1 MVSDGKRHITIV
13 GAGTAGLSLAYFL
26 LKRGVKVTIYEA
38 STAETPENYSN
49 CVSDTQDKGGYLK
62 RESRNMGLGGNSGAW
77 GGLVAGLDSRDFSDG
92 SWPFDYTELENLYDA
107 IPDEFGI
114 PRYCELKGDSISGS
128 NDWFK
133 QSQFQKKVFLARKP
147 APNFYTELRQ
157 TLHANEDFALKIDH
171 KCEELIFSSSNKHVE
186 AIVCFSRAGDKKII
200 RVRDSLV
207 LCLNA
212 VENARVMLNSYR
224 DDESS
229 NDGAI
234 GRYFMDHPKVILG
247 YSRFSEPRV
256 IDSVGYGFKRGDRAG
271 FIGFHLGA
279 NQAEHF
285 STGNHYFRLE
295 PMYEW
300 SDNRYVARLIRFA
313 SNIGLAEKTTTKTLS
328 LLHFSETG
336 EDQLDLVNRQDRRLQ
351 AFGLLRY
358 LFFRLTGKKP
368 RAVGVRVRLV
378 CEIEPLW
385 TNRITLSSQRNENGY
400 FLADLTIS
408 FDERTVLGFPE
419 FVALIDQEFSK
430 LGLNPLEKYLTKSSD
445 MPTSCLEAS
454 HHAGTT
460 RMGLDPASSVVD
472 ASQRV
477 HGTSNF
483 YVAGASVFPRVG
495 CANPTLTIIALNLR
509 LANKLASLT
518 PT

>member
-1 MVSDGKRHITIV
+1 
-13 GAGTAGLSLAYFL
+13 
-26 LKRGVKVTIYEA
+26 
-38 STAETPENYSN
+38 
-49 CVSDTQDKGGYLK
+49 
-62 RESRNMGLGGNSGAW
+62 MGLGGNSAVW

-92 SWPFDYTELENLYDA
+92 SWPFDYAELEDLYDS

-114 PRYCELKGDSISGS
+114 PRYSELKSGTISGS
-128 NDWFK
+128 DDWFK
-133 QSQFQKKVFLARKP
+133 QSQFQKKVFLAKKP
-147 APNFYTELRQ
+147 APNFYTELRK
-157 TLHANEDFALKIDH
+157 TLYANEDFALKLDH

-200 RVRDSLV
+200 RVNDSLV

-224 DDESS
+224 NDVDTTES
-229 NDGAI
+229 AI

-247 YSRFSEPRV
+247 YSRFSKPRV
-256 IDSVGYGFKRGDRAG
+256 IDSVGYGFKKGDRAG
-271 FIGFHLGA
+271 FTGFHLGA
-279 NQAEHF
+279 NKSEDY

-336 EDQLDLVNRQDRRLQ
+336 EDQLGLVNRQDRCLQ
-351 AFGLLRY
+351 AFGLLKY
-358 LFFRLTGKKP
+358 VFFRLTGKKP

-385 TNRITLSSQRNENGY
+385 TNRITLSSERNENGY
-400 FLADLTIS
+400 FLADLKIC

-419 FVALIDQEFSK
+419 FAALIDQEFSK
-430 LGLNPLEKYLTKSSD
+430 LGLNPLKKYLTKSSD
-445 MPTSCLEAS
+445 MPASCLEAS

-460 RMGLDPASSVVD
+460 RMGLDPTSSVVD

-483 YVAGASVFPRVG
+483 YVAWASVFPRVG

-509 LANKLASLT
+509 LANKLASLSLR
-518 PT
+518 